1 MTSRGGAERGEGVFT
16 PRAGRAAPP
25 PGKASS
31 GGAGR
36 AAAAPCPPAT
46 AVPRPRAS
54 WAPRCPLRGEV
65 TTLNP
70 PTPLSPSRLLCAAPQ
85 GRALPRAAVAPVS
98 AAGAGPELCDKGPGR
113 PCALLRVFL
122 QGRRLRVAGSHGKRT
137 HVGVIPCLV
146 GRKCVQL
153 TSSVRPVPAL

>member
-46 AVPRPRAS
+46 AVPRPCAS

-85 GRALPRAAVAPVS
+85 GRALLPAPLWLLSAPQVRGPSSAIRAR
-98 AAGAGPELCDKGPGR
+98 GG
-113 PCALLRVFL
+113 
-122 QGRRLRVAGSHGKRT
+122 
-137 HVGVIPCLV
+137 
-146 GRKCVQL
+146 
-153 TSSVRPVPAL
+153 PVPCYVFSSRAGG